1 MKRILRGFLI
11 TIVIPITWTNN
22 NSASVVKG
30 TVYSA
35 EDESVLIG
43 VEVTALVDS
52 VQTLST
58 KTGNRGDFSLNVPDG
73 ANRCSL
79 TVSSNGYEPHKFS
92 IANLA
97 GDVDLGR
104 ILLTPTV
111 STLGEVS
118 VTASSTRVIDLPD
131 KSIVF
136 PTQLEKDRS
145 TDPLNLL
152 TQISYAAP
160 SLSVNEQGRSV
171 TIEGRTPQILINGV
185 KRNYDDLNAL
195 DPQDVLKVEY
205 ITYPDIRYSA
215 PYINIVTVR
224 NPTGGSF
231 MANLR
236 APVTTRQENH
246 QIYASYRRGIHE
258 VSVNYMG
265 TVRDTRGEHT
275 DLTESYFA
283 PDRTY
288 KTELQGLPSRTID
301 RAHDAS
307 VEYAIV
313 GSPKKMLVTTATLD
327 YHSQD
332 RDLDQLS
339 KGLSNQFSRFTVYD
353 SKTFNPGLSIYG
365 SLPVGSSG
373 RIEINL
379 SGAYESGDHMRSM
392 TQSNGYD
399 ETTAIKSDSYSLGGE
414 LYYEHSFP
422 WSKLTAS
429 LTHRYSHASNRYTVV
444 DERTHS
450 RMHSEK
456 TTASISLSGQIAN
469 ILYYYA
475 SVGVTHTKV
484 EKGSTSPYA
493 YLMLRRKLGNVSLS
507 YDLSTSSWAR
517 GLSAYSDVVL
527 PVNEILYQT
536 GNLYLRDRLEIQN
549 RLTATYSYRKFS
561 AQLGLG
567 YTTDRNTP
575 ITVCEYIDDP
585 ASPLYGKFLETT
597 GNGRRGDDFST
608 NLTMGLY
615 NLLDHYSIRLNGSYE
630 NMSSRGDG
638 HRWRKACFNSSMSA
652 AAYFGP
658 WQFGIGVS
666 PFPQYSLYGNQLWR
680 QRTSWGVS
688 ASWHKGT
695 WSVGCQVS
703 DLFRKRAGYEEKT
716 TMAIGSMSKSRS
728 WIKDWNNWVSLSIR
742 YQISFGREAKKE
754 QRNVSGDTRTD
765 SGVNLSY

>member
-1 MKRILRGFLI
+1 MTKHLL
-11 TIVIPITWTNN
+11 TIVVVFLGINL

-30 TVYSA
+30 MVYSA

-43 VEVTALVDS
+43 AEVTALVDS
-52 VQTLST
+52 VQTLSA

-79 TVSSNGYEPHKFS
+79 TIISTGYEPHKLS

-104 ILLTPTV
+104 ILLTPTA

-136 PTQLEKDRS
+136 PTQLEKDRA

-152 TQISYAAP
+152 AQISYAAP

-236 APVTTRQENH
+236 APVTTRHENH

-258 VSVNYMG
+258 VSVNYRG
-265 TVRDTRGEHT
+265 TFRNTRGEHT
-275 DLTESYFA
+275 DLTELYFA

-288 KTELQGLPSRTID
+288 ETELRGLPSHTID

-307 VEYAIV
+307 VEYAVV

-339 KGLSNQFSRFTVYD
+339 IGLADRFSRFTVYD
-353 SKTFNPGLSIYG
+353 SRTLNPGLSIYG
-365 SLPVGSSG
+365 SLPVGNSG
-373 RIEINL
+373 RIEMSL
-379 SGAYESGDHMRSM
+379 SGAYESGDHLRSM

-399 ETTAIKSDSYSLGGE
+399 GTTAIKSDSYSLGGE

-429 LTHRYSHASNRYTVV
+429 LTHRYSHASNRYTVG
-444 DERTHS
+444 DEHTRS
-450 RMHSEK
+450 KMHSGR

-475 SVGVTHTKV
+475 SAGVTHTKV
-484 EKGSTSPYA
+484 ERGSTSPYA

-517 GLSAYSDVVL
+517 GLSSYSDVVL

-561 AQLGLG
+561 SQLGLG
-567 YTTDRNTP
+567 YNTDRNTP

-585 ASPLYGKFLETT
+585 SNPLYGKFLETT
-597 GNGRRGDDFST
+597 GNGHRGDNFST
-608 NLTMGLY
+608 TLAIGLY
-615 NLLDHYSIRLNGSYE
+615 NLLDHYSVRLDGSYA
-630 NMSSRGDG
+630 NMSSRADG
-638 HRWRKACFNSSMSA
+638 HRWRKACFNGSVSA

-658 WQFGIGVS
+658 WQFGASVS
-666 PFPQYSLYGNQLWR
+666 PFPQYSLYGNHIWR
-680 QRTSWGVS
+680 ERTSWGVS
-688 ASWHKGT
+688 ASWHKGP
-695 WSVGCQVS
+695 WSVGCQVA

-716 TMAIGSMSKSRS
+716 TMAIGSMSQSRS
-728 WIKDWNNWVSLSIR
+728 WTNDWSNWVSLSIR

-754 QRNVSGDTRTD
+754 QRNVSGDTGTD
-765 SGVNLSY
+765 SGVNLNY